1 MWKYRDLGARGESK
15 SGQMDS
21 DDAIKPEPLL
31 TERGQG
37 GQGSWLK
44 GVPGQRADQSPGAS
58 PSGQLYKRGH
68 ASEVLRTSASLLIKG
83 GVHSARMAVLLGS
96 SLGIWGSRR
105 PSSHNSLGEQGL
117 QAQQW
122 MEHACKVRM
131 PKCSTLHCSLWTVW
145 YTHESP
151 LHRYMT
157 FSL

>member
-21 DDAIKPEPLL
+21 DGAIKPEPLL

-68 ASEVLRTSASLLIKG
+68 ASEALRTSASLLIKG
-83 GVHSARMAVLLGS
+83 VSTVPAWQCCWDQVWVSGGAGGRVHTTRWVNRDS
-96 SLGIWGSRR
+96 R
-105 PSSHNSLGEQGL
+105 PSSGWNRRARS
-117 QAQQW
+117 
-122 MEHACKVRM
+122 AC
-131 PKCSTLHCSLWTVW
+131 PSAALFTAHCG
-145 YTHESP
+145 
-151 LHRYMT
+151 T
-157 FSL
+157 FGILTNPPSIDT